1 VIRNRYGI
9 ILLTLLLVF
18 MTAAVITY
26 VMPKKFE
33 SEATIQ
39 VNPPGQGM
47 APLGNVFNE
56 AAVLR
61 MTPQFFG
68 TEFEIIKSRNSLEKV
83 VENLELVNRWTVDKE
98 TALGV
103 LKEIVDT
110 QNIRGTDLISIRVR
124 HVNKVD
130 ARDIAEEVASAY
142 KEYRA
147 QIESR
152 EAERQLQELNKAV
165 RDQEDKVEERRKVLA
180 TIVRTKG
187 IIYKGEDSFYGTTG
201 VDEDLGARN
210 ALQAFHQIEQD
221 KMQLESQISSLL
233 KYDSDQLMVYASGL
247 DLPDNIIRNLY
258 PQYLERKRELEG
270 LKINGLGDM
279 HPTILAAA
287 ENLNAMKRQLDEGV
301 VNLRAT
307 LSAQL
312 DLASNRLKKVEAM
325 KDLTREE
332 AIKRGLDA
340 QDYVDAKREFE
351 TDQELLQTMKLRQVA
366 ETISRKIPGESVVVH
381 DQPVISESPVSPN
394 VTLNLVLGAVVGL
407 IFGVG
412 IAFFLEYLD
421 TSVKSLEDVER
432 YLQVPVL
439 AVIPKDVGVLHKQ
452 SGMSPDAEAYRIL
465 RTNIEFNR
473 KNPED
478 NAITVVS
485 GGAGE
490 GKSTTLVNLAY
501 ICAQGGYTTLMIDAD
516 LRRPRLHTF
525 FDINNSVGLTNYLTT
540 ELMLED
546 VILQTPVDNLY
557 FMPSGILPA
566 DAAGI
571 LNSRRMSELIQD
583 VKQRFDLVLVDSPPI
598 LGVSDASV
606 LASEVD
612 LTMLVVQHR
621 KLPRNMLLRVKQ
633 AVENVGGNV
642 IGVVLNNVDVRSDS
656 QYQYYTSYYTYY
668 APAEVSG
675 RPGSGECRV
684 CGFEAAIG
692 RFLAGWRQ
700 RTLLNPNLRSDRALT
715 RCIRFP
721 SPGRST
727 CLSSVRSGPP
737 DSRRSNWQQRCR
749 LDTRPRRS
757 ILIRRFRCST
767 PTKRPSSSRRWW
779 SVVSC
784 AVPGRFPIMAT

>member
-1 VIRNRYGI
+1 MNLSSPQQNEASLHAVDYWQVIKNRYGI

-26 VMPKKFE
+26 VMPKKYE
-33 SEATIQ
+33 SSATIE
-39 VNPPGQGM
+39 VKPKSIGQSPFEGM
-47 APLGNVFNE
+47 NSPSYGTTP
-56 AAVLR
+56 
-61 MTPQFFG
+61 MTAQFFG
-68 TEFEIIKSRNSLEKV
+68 TEFEKIKSSNSLAKV
-83 VENLELVNRWTVDKE
+83 VENLSLVNKWGVDKE
-98 TALGV
+98 TAIRI
-103 LKEIVDT
+103 LKGIVNT
-110 QNIRGTDLISIRVR
+110 QNIRGTDLISITVR
-124 HVNKVD
+124 HTDKED
-130 ARDIAEEVASAY
+130 ARNVTLEVAKAY
-142 KEYRA
+142 KAYRTE
-147 QIESR
+147 IESR
-152 EAERQLQELNKAV
+152 DADKGLYELNKAV

-187 IIYKGEDSFYGTTG
+187 IIYKGQDSFYGQSG
-201 VDEDLGARN
+201 VDEDQGARS
-210 ALQAFHQIEQD
+210 ALQTFNELEQE
-221 KMQLESQISSLL
+221 KMQLESQINSLL
-233 KYDSDQLMVYASGL
+233 KYDSDQLMVYAAGL
-247 DLPDNIIRNLY
+247 NLPDNVIKNLL
-258 PQYLERKRELEG
+258 PQYNEAKRSLDA
-270 LKINGLGDM
+270 LKINGLGDR
-279 HPTILAAA
+279 HPTVLAAMDQIQG
-287 ENLNAMKRQLDEGV
+287 MKHQLDEGV

-307 LSAQL
+307 LQAQL
-312 DLASNRLKKVEAM
+312 EMATDRLKNVEVM
-325 KDLTREE
+325 KDDSREE

-340 QDYVDAKREFE
+340 QDYVDAKRDFE
-351 TDQELLQTMKLRQVA
+351 TDQQLLQSMKLKQ
-366 ETISRKIPGESVVVH
+366 ISKNITDKMTDESIVVH
-381 DQPVISESPVSPN
+381 EEPQISQSPVSPN
-394 VTLNLVLGAVVGL
+394 VTLNLVLGAVVGM
-407 IFGVG
+407 IFGIG

-612 LTMLVVQHR
+612 LTMIVVQHR

-668 APAEVSG
+668 APAESQIGPMAGTGGAPAKPQSG
-675 RPGSGECRV
+675 G
-684 CGFEAAIG
+684 
-692 RFLAGWRQ
+692 
-700 RTLLNPNLRSDRALT
+700 T
-715 RCIRFP
+715 
-721 SPGRST
+721 
-727 CLSSVRSGPP
+727 
-737 DSRRSNWQQRCR
+737 RSNDSE
-749 LDTRPRRS
+749 LY
-757 ILIRRFRCST
+757 
-767 PTKRPSSSRRWW
+767 
-779 SVVSC
+779 
-784 AVPGRFPIMAT
+784 

>member
-1 VIRNRYGI
+1 MNNSSPQQNEAALHAVDYWQVIKNRYGI

-26 VMPKKFE
+26 VMPKKYE
-33 SEATIQ
+33 SSATIE
-39 VNPPGQGM
+39 VKPRSVGM
-47 APLGNVFNE
+47 SPLGASMGE
-56 AAVLR
+56 ASGAGQ
-61 MTPQFFG
+61 MTAQFFG
-68 TEFEIIKSRNSLEKV
+68 TEFEKIKSSNSLAKV
-83 VENLELVNRWTVDKE
+83 VESLDLVTRWGTDKD
-98 TALGV
+98 TAV
-103 LKEIVDT
+103 RILKGIVNT
-110 QNIRGTDLISIRVR
+110 QNIRGTDLISITVR
-124 HVNKVD
+124 HTNKED
-130 ARDIAEEVASAY
+130 ARDVTAEVARAY
-142 KEYRA
+142 KAYRSE
-147 QIESR
+147 IETR
-152 EAERQLQELNKAV
+152 DADRALYELNKAV

-187 IIYKGEDSFYGTTG
+187 IIYKGQDSFYGQSG
-201 VDEDLGARN
+201 VDEDQGARN
-210 ALQAFHQIEQD
+210 ALQTYNQLEQD
-221 KMQLESQISSLL
+221 KMQLESQINSLL
-233 KYDSDQLMVYASGL
+233 KYKSDDLMVYAGGL
-247 DLPDNIIRNLY
+247 NLPENVIKSLL
-258 PQYLERKRELEG
+258 PQYNDAKRTLDT
-270 LKINGLGDM
+270 LKINGLGDR
-279 HPTILAAA
+279 HPTVLAAA
-287 ENLNAMKRQLDEGV
+287 DQIQAMKRQLDEGV

-307 LSAQL
+307 LQAQL
-312 DLASNRLKKVEAM
+312 DMATDRLAKVAVM
-325 KDLTREE
+325 KDDSREE

-340 QDYVDAKREFE
+340 QDYVDAKRDFE
-351 TDQELLQTMKLRQVA
+351 TDQQLLQTMRLKQIG
-366 ETISRKIPGESVVVH
+366 ETITRKMPDESIVVH
-381 DQPVISESPVSPN
+381 EEPQISQSPVSPN

-439 AVIPKDVGVLHKQ
+439 AVIPKDVGILHKQ

-612 LTMLVVQHR
+612 LTMIVVQHR

-633 AVENVGGNV
+633 AVENVGGTV

-668 APAEVSG
+668 APAESQV
-675 RPGSGECRV
+675 
-684 CGFEAAIG
+684 
-692 RFLAGWRQ
+692 
-700 RTLLNPNLRSDRALT
+700 
-715 RCIRFP
+715 
-721 SPGRST
+721 
-727 CLSSVRSGPP
+727 GPP
-737 DSRRSNWQQRCR
+737 VHTAATTAKPQAAPRGNDSE
-749 LDTRPRRS
+749 LY
-757 ILIRRFRCST
+757 
-767 PTKRPSSSRRWW
+767 
-779 SVVSC
+779 
-784 AVPGRFPIMAT
+784 

>member
-1 VIRNRYGI
+1 MNLSTPQQNEAALHAVDYWQVIKNRYGI

-33 SEATIQ
+33 SEATFEIK
-39 VNPPGQGM
+39 PRTPG
-47 APLGNVFNE
+47 L
-56 AAVLR
+56 AVLGANNTELSGAR
-61 MTPQFFG
+61 SMTPQFFG
-68 TEFEIIKSRNSLEKV
+68 TEFEIIKSRNCLEKV
-83 VENLELVNRWTVDKE
+83 VESLNLQQRWSVDKE
-98 TALGV
+98 TALAI
-103 LKEIVDT
+103 LKGIVNT

-124 HVNKVD
+124 HTSKED
-130 ARDIAEEVASAY
+130 ARDIAEEVAKAY
-142 KEYRA
+142 KSYREGLERRDE
-147 QIESR
+147 ES
-152 EAERQLQELNKAV
+152 QLLKLRKAV
-165 RDQEDKVEERRKVLA
+165 QAQEDKVEERRKVLS

-187 IIYKGEDSFYGTTG
+187 IIYKGSDSFYNEGG
-201 VDEDLGARN
+201 VDEDQGARS
-210 ALQAFHQIEQD
+210 ALQMFHQLEQE
-221 KMQLESQISSLL
+221 KIQLESQINCLL
-233 KYDSDQLMVYASGL
+233 KYDSGQLMVYAAGL

-258 PQYLERKRELEG
+258 PQYLEANRQLEA
-270 LKINGLGDM
+270 LKINGLGDR
-279 HPTILAAA
+279 HPTVLAATD
-287 ENLNAMKRQLDEGV
+287 NLERMKKQLDEGV

-307 LSAQL
+307 LKAQL
-312 DLASNRLKKVEAM
+312 DLTSDRLKTVATM
-325 KDLTREE
+325 KDETRDD

-340 QDYVDAKREFE
+340 QDYVDAKRDFE
-351 TDQELLQTMKLRQVA
+351 TDQELLQQMKLKLIGEDTSA
-366 ETISRKIPGESVVVH
+366 EMQIESVKIH
-381 DQPVISESPVSPN
+381 ERPVIADHPVSPN

-668 APAEVSG
+668 APAETQGQAPQQV
-675 RPGSGECRV
+675 
-684 CGFEAAIG
+684 A
-692 RFLAGWRQ
+692 
-700 RTLLNPNLRSDRALT
+700 
-715 RCIRFP
+715 
-721 SPGRST
+721 ST
-727 CLSSVRSGPP
+727 SAPKS
-737 DSRRSNWQQRCR
+737 Q
-749 LDTRPRRS
+749 
-757 ILIRRFRCST
+757 
-767 PTKRPSSSRRWW
+767 
-779 SVVSC
+779 
-784 AVPGRFPIMAT
+784 ATTANRGDGQDLY

>member
-1 VIRNRYGI
+1 MNLPSSQQNEATLHAVDYWQVIRNRYGI

-33 SEATIQ
+33 SETTIE
-39 VNPPGQGM
+39 VKPRMAGM
-47 APLGNVFNE
+47 SPLG
-56 AAVLR
+56 LR
-61 MTPQFFG
+61 GGDSSSVTPMTPQFFG
-68 TEFEIIKSRNSLEKV
+68 TEFEKIKSRNSLEKV
-83 VENLELVNRWTVDKE
+83 VKSLELVNRWNVDNE
-98 TALGV
+98 TALRI
-103 LKEIVDT
+103 LKGIVTT

-124 HVNKVD
+124 HTNKVD
-130 ARDIAEEVASAY
+130 AKDVTEEVALAY
-142 KEYRA
+142 KAYRA
-147 QIESR
+147 EIEGRDS
-152 EAERQLQELNKAV
+152 ERALHELNKAV
-165 RDQEDKVEERRKVLA
+165 RNQEDKVEDRRKVLS

-187 IIYKGEDSFYGTTG
+187 IIYKGTDSFYGQTG
-201 VDEDLGARN
+201 VDEDQGARD
-210 ALQAFHQIEQD
+210 ALQTYHKLEQD

-247 DLPDNIIRNLY
+247 ELPDNIIRNLY
-258 PQYLERKRELEG
+258 PQFQEAKRQLES
-270 LKINGLGDM
+270 LKINGLGER
-279 HPTILAAA
+279 HPTVLAAA
-287 ENLNAMKRQLDEGV
+287 DQIQNMKRQLDEGV

-307 LSAQL
+307 LMAQL
-312 DLASNRLKKVEAM
+312 DLASNRLKGVELM
-325 KDLTREE
+325 KDSTREE

-340 QDYVDAKREFE
+340 QDYVDAKRDFE
-351 TDQELLQTMKLRQVA
+351 TDQELLQTMKIKQMA
-366 ETISRKIPGESVVVH
+366 ETIASKTPSESVEIH
-381 DQPVISESPVSPN
+381 DAAVISDSPVSPN

-439 AVIPKDVGVLHKQ
+439 AVIPKDVGILHKQ
-452 SGMSPDAEAYRIL
+452 SGNSPDAEAYRIL

-473 KNPED
+473 KNPAD

-490 GKSTTLVNLAY
+490 GKSTTLINLAY

-598 LGVSDASV
+598 LGVSDAAV

-612 LTMLVVQHR
+612 LTMIVVQHR

-668 APAEVSG
+668 APAEAHV
-675 RPGSGECRV
+675 
-684 CGFEAAIG
+684 
-692 RFLAGWRQ
+692 
-700 RTLLNPNLRSDRALT
+700 
-715 RCIRFP
+715 
-721 SPGRST
+721 
-727 CLSSVRSGPP
+727 GPTAP
-737 DSRRSNWQQRCR
+737 
-749 LDTRPRRS
+749 
-757 ILIRRFRCST
+757 T
-767 PTKRPSSSRRWW
+767 PTPLKPQ
-779 SVVSC
+779 
-784 AVPGRFPIMAT
+784 ATAARGNDAEHY

>member
-1 VIRNRYGI
+1 MNLSSPQQNEAALHAVDYWQVIKNRYGI

-26 VMPKKFE
+26 VMPKKYE
-33 SEATIQ
+33 SEAIIE
-39 VNPPGQGM
+39 VKPREVGM
-47 APLGNVFNE
+47 SPLG
-56 AAVLR
+56 ALSPGSSGSM

-68 TEFEIIKSRNSLEKV
+68 TEFEKIKSRNSLSKV
-83 VENLELVNRWTVDKE
+83 VDTLELVNKWNVDKE
-98 TALGV
+98 TALRI
-103 LKEIVDT
+103 LKGIVNT

-124 HVNKVD
+124 HTNKED
-130 ARDIAEEVASAY
+130 ARDVTAEVARAY
-142 KEYRA
+142 KEYRTE
-147 QIESR
+147 IESR
-152 EAERQLQELNKAV
+152 YADKNLYELNKAV

-187 IIYKGEDSFYGTTG
+187 IIYKGQDSFYGTNG
-201 VDEDLGARN
+201 VNDDQGAQN
-210 ALQAFHQIEQD
+210 AQETFNQLEQE
-221 KMQLESQISSLL
+221 KMQLESQINSLL
-233 KYDSDQLMVYASGL
+233 KYDSDQLIVYAAGL
-247 DLPDNIIRNLY
+247 NLPDNIIKNLY
-258 PQYLERKRELEG
+258 PQYLESN
-270 LKINGLGDM
+270 LKLSSLKTSGLGDN
-279 HPTILAAA
+279 HPTVKAAK
-287 ENLNAMKRQLDEGV
+287 EQIEGMKRQLDEGV

-307 LSAQL
+307 LQAQL
-312 DLASNRLKKVEAM
+312 NMAVDRLKSVEARRN
-325 KDLTREE
+325 DTREN
-332 AIKRGLDA
+332 AIKTGLDA
-340 QDYVDAKREFE
+340 QDYVDAKRDFE
-351 TDQELLQTMKLRQVA
+351 TDQELLQQMKLKQVA
-366 ETISRKIPGESVVVH
+366 ETITNKLPHDSIEVH
-381 DQPVISESPVSPN
+381 DDPQIPDGPVSPN

-439 AVIPKDVGVLHKQ
+439 AVIPKDVGILHKQ

-612 LTMLVVQHR
+612 LTMIVVQHR

-668 APAEVSG
+668 APAESQV
-675 RPGSGECRV
+675 
-684 CGFEAAIG
+684 
-692 RFLAGWRQ
+692 
-700 RTLLNPNLRSDRALT
+700 
-715 RCIRFP
+715 
-721 SPGRST
+721 
-727 CLSSVRSGPP
+727 GPP
-737 DSRRSNWQQRCR
+737 VGA
-749 LDTRPRRS
+749 
-757 ILIRRFRCST
+757 T
-767 PTKRPSSSRRWW
+767 PAPSKPKAPSSRGNDSELY
-779 SVVSC
+779 
-784 AVPGRFPIMAT
+784 

>member
-1 VIRNRYGI
+1 MNLSTPQQSETALHAVDYWQVIKNRYGI
-9 ILLTLLLVF
+9 ILLALLLVF

-26 VMPKKFE
+26 VMPKKYE
-33 SEATIQ
+33 SEAVIEVKPRQ
-39 VNPPGQGM
+39 AGM
-47 APLGNVFNE
+47 SPLGAE
-56 AAVLR
+56 MAETTGAGR

-68 TEFEIIKSRNSLEKV
+68 TEFEKIKSRNSLSKV
-83 VENLELVNRWTVDKE
+83 VENLQLVNRWNVDKE
-98 TALGV
+98 GALGI
-103 LKEIVDT
+103 LKGIVNT

-124 HVNKVD
+124 HTNKVD
-130 ARDIAEEVASAY
+130 ARDIAEEVARAY

-147 QIESR
+147 EIESHD
-152 EAERQLQELNKAV
+152 AERQLQELNKAV

-180 TIVRTKG
+180 TIVRNKG
-187 IIYKGEDSFYGTTG
+187 IIYKGQDSFYNTGG
-201 VDEDLGARN
+201 VDEDQGARN
-210 ALQAFHQIEQD
+210 ALQVFHEIEQE
-221 KMQLESQISSLL
+221 KLQLESQISSLL
-233 KYDSDQLMVYASGL
+233 KYDSDQLMVYAGGL
-247 DLPDNIIRNLY
+247 NLPDNIIRTLY
-258 PQYLERKRELEG
+258 PQYQEAKRQLDG
-270 LKINGLGDM
+270 LKISGLGDR
-279 HPTILAAA
+279 HPTILVAVDQI
-287 ENLNAMKRQLDEGV
+287 ENMKRQLDEGV

-307 LSAQL
+307 LQAQL
-312 DLASNRLKKVEAM
+312 DLAVNRLKSMEVM
-325 KDLTREE
+325 KDETRDE

-340 QDYVDAKREFE
+340 QDYVDAKKDFE
-351 TDQELLQTMKLRQVA
+351 TDQRLLQIMREKQIG
-366 ETISRKIPGESVVVH
+366 ENISRKIPSESVEVH
-381 DQPVISESPVSPN
+381 DPPVISNSPVSPN

-421 TSVKSLEDVER
+421 TSVKTLEDVER

-439 AVIPKDVGVLHKQ
+439 AVIPKDVGLLHKQ

-525 FDINNSVGLTNYLTT
+525 FDIKNSVGLTNYLTT

-546 VILQTPVDNLY
+546 VILETPVENLY

-571 LNSRRMSELIQD
+571 LNSRRMAELIQD

-621 KLPRNMLLRVKQ
+621 KLPRNMLLRVKH
-633 AVENVGGNV
+633 AVENVGGHV
-642 IGVVLNNVDVRSDS
+642 IGVVLNSVDVRSDS

-668 APAEVSG
+668 APAEAQVVA
-675 RPGSGECRV
+675 PPVGSAPAKPQP
-684 CGFEAAIG
+684 AA
-692 RFLAGWRQ
+692 
-700 RTLLNPNLRSDRALT
+700 T
-715 RCIRFP
+715 R
-721 SPGRST
+721 GD
-727 CLSSVRSGPP
+727 
-737 DSRRSNWQQRCR
+737 DSE
-749 LDTRPRRS
+749 LY
-757 ILIRRFRCST
+757 
-767 PTKRPSSSRRWW
+767 
-779 SVVSC
+779 
-784 AVPGRFPIMAT
+784 

>member
-1 VIRNRYGI
+1 MNLSSPQQNEAALHAVDYWQVIKNRYGI

-26 VMPKKFE
+26 VMPKKYE
-33 SEATIQ
+33 SEAIIEVKPRAT
-39 VNPPGQGM
+39 GM
-47 APLGNVFNE
+47 SPLGNEFSK
-56 AAVLR
+56 ASM

-68 TEFEIIKSRNSLEKV
+68 TEFEKIKSRNSLSKV
-83 VENLELVNRWTVDKE
+83 VENLELVNKWSVDKE
-98 TALGV
+98 TALRI
-103 LKEIVDT
+103 LKGIVNT

-124 HVNKVD
+124 HTNKED
-130 ARDIAEEVASAY
+130 ARDVTAEVARAY
-142 KEYRA
+142 KAYRTE
-147 QIESR
+147 IESR
-152 EAERQLQELNKAV
+152 FADKNLYELNKAV

-187 IIYKGEDSFYGTTG
+187 IIYKGQDSFYGSSG
-201 VDEDLGARN
+201 VNEDQGAEI
-210 ALQAFHQIEQD
+210 ALETYNKLEQE
-221 KMQLESQISSLL
+221 KMQLASQINSLL
-233 KYDSDQLMVYASGL
+233 KYDSDQLIVYAAGL
-247 DLPDNIIRNLY
+247 DLPDNIIKNLY
-258 PQYLERKRELEG
+258 PQYLERKLQLDS
-270 LKINGLGDM
+270 LKISGLGDQ
-279 HPTILAAA
+279 HPTIKAAK
-287 ENLNAMKRQLDEGV
+287 EQIEGMKRQLDEGV

-307 LSAQL
+307 LQAQL
-312 DLASNRLKKVEAM
+312 NMATDRLKSVEVR
-325 KDLTREE
+325 KDETREE

-340 QDYVDAKREFE
+340 QDYVDAKRDFE
-351 TDQELLQTMKLRQVA
+351 TDQELLQQMKLKQVVENA
-366 ETISRKIPGESVVVH
+366 ANKIPPDSIEVH
-381 DQPVISESPVSPN
+381 DDPQISDAPVSPN

-612 LTMLVVQHR
+612 LTMIVVQHR

-668 APAEVSG
+668 APAESQV
-675 RPGSGECRV
+675 
-684 CGFEAAIG
+684 
-692 RFLAGWRQ
+692 
-700 RTLLNPNLRSDRALT
+700 
-715 RCIRFP
+715 
-721 SPGRST
+721 
-727 CLSSVRSGPP
+727 GPP
-737 DSRRSNWQQRCR
+737 VGVTAAPAKPQAPARGNDSE
-749 LDTRPRRS
+749 LY
-757 ILIRRFRCST
+757 
-767 PTKRPSSSRRWW
+767 
-779 SVVSC
+779 
-784 AVPGRFPIMAT
+784 

>member
-1 VIRNRYGI
+1 MNLSSPQQNEAALHAVDYWQVIRNRYGI

-26 VMPKKFE
+26 VMPKKYE
-33 SEATIQ
+33 SEATIE
-39 VNPPGQGM
+39 VKPRVPGM
-47 APLGNVFNE
+47 SPLGMQMNDAQGGN
-56 AAVLR
+56 R

-68 TEFEIIKSRNSLEKV
+68 TEFEKIKSRNSLEKV
-83 VENLELVNRWTVDKE
+83 VDSLELVSRWSVDKE
-98 TALGV
+98 TALRI
-103 LKEIVDT
+103 LKGIVIT

-124 HVNKVD
+124 HTNKLD
-130 ARDIAEEVASAY
+130 AKDVAEEVARAY
-142 KEYRA
+142 KAYRTE
-147 QIESR
+147 IESR
-152 EAERQLQELNKAV
+152 DAEQALVELNKAV
-165 RDQEDKVEERRKVLA
+165 RDQEDKVEDRRKVLA

-187 IIYKGEDSFYGTTG
+187 IIYKGTDSFYGQSG
-201 VDEDLGARN
+201 VDEDQGARD
-210 ALQAFHQIEQD
+210 ALQTYQKLLQD

-233 KYDSDQLMVYASGL
+233 KYDSDQLMVYAGGL
-247 DLPDNIIRNLY
+247 DLPENIIKMLY
-258 PQYLERKRELEG
+258 PQYQEAKRQLEG
-270 LKINGLGDM
+270 LKINGLGDR
-279 HPTILAAA
+279 HPTVLAAVDQI
-287 ENLNAMKRQLDEGV
+287 NNMKRQLDEGV

-307 LSAQL
+307 LKAQL
-312 DLASNRLKKVEAM
+312 DLAEDRLKSVEGM
-325 KDLTREE
+325 KDSTREE

-340 QDYVDAKREFE
+340 QDYVDAKRDFE
-351 TDQELLQTMKLRQVA
+351 TDQELLKTMKIKQMG
-366 ETISRKIPGESVVVH
+366 ETISSKMPGESVEMH
-381 DQPVISESPVSPN
+381 DSPVISESPVSPN

-439 AVIPKDVGVLHKQ
+439 AVIPKDVGILHKQ
-452 SGMSPDAEAYRIL
+452 SGNSPDAEAYRIL

-490 GKSTTLVNLAY
+490 GKSTTLINLAY

-612 LTMLVVQHR
+612 LTMIVVQHR

-668 APAEVSG
+668 APAEVIAG
-675 RPGSGECRV
+675 PPPAAEHGPRPGETAG
-684 CGFEAAIG
+684 G
-692 RFLAGWRQ
+692 RFARQ
-700 RTLLNPNLRSDRALT
+700 
-715 RCIRFP
+715 
-721 SPGRST
+721 
-727 CLSSVRSGPP
+727 
-737 DSRRSNWQQRCR
+737 
-749 LDTRPRRS
+749 
-757 ILIRRFRCST
+757 
-767 PTKRPSSSRRWW
+767 
-779 SVVSC
+779 
-784 AVPGRFPIMAT
+784 

>member
-1 VIRNRYGI
+1 MNLPASQQSEISLHAVDYWQVIKNRYGI

-26 VMPKKFE
+26 VMPKNYE
-33 SEATIQ
+33 SKATIEIKPRGTNMSPFGGRE
-39 VNPPGQGM
+39 VDDGTK
-47 APLGNVFNE
+47 
-56 AAVLR
+56 R
-61 MTPQFFG
+61 MTAQFFG
-68 TEFEIIKSRNSLEKV
+68 TEFEKIKSSNSLNQVIKQLDLMTKWGVDREATLLTLKKI
-83 VENLELVNRWTVDKE
+83 VN
-98 TALGV
+98 
-103 LKEIVDT
+103 T
-110 QNIRGTDLISIRVR
+110 QNIRGTDLISISVR
-124 HVNKVD
+124 YTDKED
-130 ARDIAEEVASAY
+130 AKNIAAEVAKAY
-142 KEYRA
+142 KNYRA
-147 QIESR
+147 GIELR
-152 EAERQLQELNKAV
+152 DANKGLEELEHAVNLQS
-165 RDQEDKVEERRKVLA
+165 DKVGDLRIELTKVAKL
-180 TIVRTKG
+180 KG
-187 IIYKGEDSFYGTTG
+187 IIYTGQGSFYGQSG
-201 VDEDLGARN
+201 GSEDQGARN
-210 ALQAFHQIEQD
+210 TTDAFERLQRE
-221 KMQLESQISSLL
+221 KVQLDSQINSLL
-233 KYDSDQLMVYASGL
+233 KYKSDELMVSAAGL
-247 DLPDNIIRNLY
+247 ELPDNIIKILY
-258 PQYLERKRELEG
+258 PQMLESKRLLET
-270 LKINGLGDM
+270 LKINGLGEQ
-279 HPTILAAA
+279 HPTVKSAKDQIA
-287 ENLNAMKRQLDEGV
+287 NLKSQLDEGV
-301 VNLRAT
+301 VNLRKT
-307 LSAQL
+307 LQAKL
-312 DLASNRLKKVEAM
+312 EIADENLKNVEVM
-325 KDLTREE
+325 KNDMREK
-332 AIKRGLDA
+332 AITTGIDA
-340 QDYVDAKREFE
+340 QDYVNAKREFE
-351 TDQELLQTMKLRQVA
+351 TEQELLQSMKIKKMSVEMA
-366 ETISRKIPGESVVVH
+366 KKISDDPIEVH
-381 DQPVISESPVSPN
+381 EEPQISQNPVSPN
-394 VTLNLVLGAVVGL
+394 VTLNLGLGAVVGL
-407 IFGVG
+407 IFGIG

-439 AVIPKDVGVLHKQ
+439 AVIPQDVGILHKQ
-452 SGMSPDAEAYRIL
+452 NGMSPDAEAYRIL

-612 LTMLVVQHR
+612 LTMIVVQHR

-668 APAEVSG
+668 APTESQAVAKVETVATKG
-675 RPGSGECRV
+675 KTQLGNRG
-684 CGFEAAIG
+684 
-692 RFLAGWRQ
+692 
-700 RTLLNPNLRSDRALT
+700 N
-715 RCIRFP
+715 
-721 SPGRST
+721 
-727 CLSSVRSGPP
+727 
-737 DSRRSNWQQRCR
+737 DSE
-749 LDTRPRRS
+749 LY
-757 ILIRRFRCST
+757 
-767 PTKRPSSSRRWW
+767 
-779 SVVSC
+779 
-784 AVPGRFPIMAT
+784 